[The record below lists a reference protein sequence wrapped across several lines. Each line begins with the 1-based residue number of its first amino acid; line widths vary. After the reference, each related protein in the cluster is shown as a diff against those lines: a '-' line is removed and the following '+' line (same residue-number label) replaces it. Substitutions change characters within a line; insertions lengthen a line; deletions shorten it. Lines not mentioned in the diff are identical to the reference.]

1 MIDIDALRNN
11 LNNLKTLVA
20 ELGVSINISKLQ
32 VELSELE
39 KKQEDPDIWSNVKEA
54 QAVMQ
59 QAKRLSN
66 RINSYKKLS
75 SAIDENLE
83 LIAMIELLGEYD
95 ELDLVQSSYKELN
108 AIAEK
113 MRLETYLSGE
123 YDACNAILAIH
134 PGAGGTDS
142 QDWAEMLYRMYTRY
156 AEKKGFTCQLIDLL
170 PGEEAG
176 IKSVTFEVSGDM
188 VYGYLKSERGVHRL
202 IRMSPFNSDGLRHTS
217 FASLDVM
224 PIIEDNSIIEIKPED
239 LKIDTYRAGGAGGQ
253 HVNRTDSAVRI
264 THIPTG
270 IVTQCQNER
279 SQIQNREVAMKMLRA
294 RLAERKEKENLERNK
309 AIRGN
314 MKKIEWGS
322 QIRTYT
328 FQPYTMVKDERTGM
342 TTYNV
347 DDVMDG
353 DIDCFIDEYLK
364 RSVSNE

>member
-1 MIDIDALRNN
+1 MIDIDELRNN
-11 LNNLKTLVA
+11 LKSLKELVD
-20 ELGVSINISKLQ
+20 ELGTSINPQKLEC
-32 VELSELE
+32 ELKELE
-39 KKQEDPDIWSNVKEA
+39 KKQEDPNIWSNVKQA
-54 QAVMQ
+54 QEIMQ
-59 QAKRLSN
+59 KAKRLASK
-66 RINSYKKLS
+66 INSYKTLAKNV
-75 SAIDENLE
+75 DETV
-83 LIAMIELLGEYD
+83 ELLNMAESLEAYD
-95 ELDLVQSSYKELN
+95 ELQTVYDMYAEQKK
-108 AIAEK
+108 IAEK

-123 YDACNAILAIH
+123 YDACNAILSIH
-134 PGAGGTDS
+134 PGAGGTDA
-142 QDWAEMLYRMYTRY
+142 QDWASMLYRMYTRY
-156 AEKKGFTCQLIDLL
+156 AERKGFTCSLIDLL

-176 IKSVTFEVSGDM
+176 LKSVTFEVDGDM
-188 VYGYLKSERGVHRL
+188 VYGFLKSERGVHRL

-239 LKIDTYRAGGAGGQ
+239 LKIDTFRSGGAGGQ

-294 RLAERKEKENLERNK
+294 KLAERKEKENLERNK

-328 FQPYTMVKDERTGM
+328 FQPYTLVKDERTGL
-342 TTYNV
+342 TNYNV
-347 DDVMDG
+347 NDVMDG
-353 DIDCFIDEYLK
+353 DIDSFIDEYLK
-364 RSVSNE
+364 RSVANE

>member
-1 MIDIDALRNN
+1 M
-11 LNNLKTLVA
+11 KELVV
-20 ELGVSINISKLQ
+20 ELGDSINPKKL
-32 VELSELE
+32 ESDLKDLE
-39 KKQEDPDIWSNVKEA
+39 KKQEDPNIWSNVKQA
-54 QAVMQ
+54 QEIMQ
-59 QAKRLSN
+59 QTKRVSNKLNAYNNLAKSV
-66 RINSYKKLS
+66 
-75 SAIDENLE
+75 DET
-83 LIAMIELLGEYD
+83 IELLNMVESLEEYD
-95 ELDLVQSSYKELN
+95 ELQTVNDSFVELKKT
-108 AIAEK
+108 ADK

-123 YDACNAILAIH
+123 YDACNAILSIH
-134 PGAGGTDS
+134 PGAGGTDA
-142 QDWAEMLYRMYTRY
+142 QDWASMLYRMYTRY
-156 AEKKGFTCQLIDLL
+156 AERKGYTCSLIDLL

-176 IKSVTFEVSGDM
+176 IKSVTFEVDGDM
-188 VYGYLKSERGVHRL
+188 AYGFLKSERGVHRL

-224 PIIEDNSIIEIKPED
+224 PIIEDNAVIEIKPED
-239 LKIDTYRAGGAGGQ
+239 LKIDTFRSGGAGGQ

-322 QIRTYT
+322 QIRSYT
-328 FQPYTMVKDERTGM
+328 FQPYTLVKDERTGLSK
-342 TTYNV
+342 YNV